1 MNTTATHNRKAYR
14 NEKLSARF
22 YFYSNLIGLKFSRCL
37 QLLEREFDISEST
50 ICDIIAENDHIIAH
64 FERKQFSANDLKKIY
79 PHFNW
84 QYNLQTPLQTANQ
97 LRLAL

>member
-1 MNTTATHNRKAYR
+1 MSATATHNRKAYR

-50 ICDIIAENDHIIAH
+50 ICDIIAENNHIITH
-64 FERKQFSANDLKKIY
+64 LERKQFSANDLKKYIRTLTGSIIFKCRY
-79 PHFNW
+79 KP
-84 QYNLQTPLQTANQ
+84 NQ

>member
-1 MNTTATHNRKAYR
+1 MDTATTHKRKAYR

-50 ICDIIAENDHIIAH
+50 ICDIIAENNDIISH
-64 FERKQFSANDLKKIY
+64 LERKQFSANDLKKIY